1 MFCYSFPDL
10 FQLIPVRH
18 VDSRSDENFSRLD
31 VEIVPRSSCTLRFSS
46 QYEMRRNV
54 SLIGAFI
61 LAESNVLV
69 DTEEGAFR
77 IDLILRRKGLK
88 VWLKGG
94 NERLHGKFHKR
105 HIIWFMFLK
114 PIPPVILLELSQ
126 KGYPLLGETIKW
138 GVEIQ
143 IENLAGRHGHSFLIC

>member
-18 VDSRSDENFSRLD
+18 VDSRPDENFSRLD
-31 VEIVPRSSCTLRFSS
+31 VEIVPRSFCTLRFSS

-61 LAESNVLV
+61 LAESNVPV

-94 NERLHGKFHKR
+94 NERLHGVFYER
-105 HIIWFMFLK
+105 LVFGFGFFK
-114 PIPPVILLELSQ
+114 PLPPGILR
-126 KGYPLLGETIKW
+126 G
-138 GVEIQ
+138 
-143 IENLAGRHGHSFLIC
+143 